1 MPMRV
6 IAIAG
11 AVILLIG
18 AAWVSRVA
26 AEPLGKAKYQVAFA
40 SFAPLNLDV
49 YIADADGANARPLL
63 PHPGQDYNASFSPD
77 ARWVLFTSTRGGG
90 AADIYRVRTDGTGL
104 ERLTDSPAFDDQ
116 AALSPDGRSM
126 AFVSDRSGQADV
138 WLLDL
143 ETRKL
148 QNLTGST
155 PKGVGGN
162 FRPAWSPDGKWIA
175 FTSERDSPK
184 GAPLLYTAVFV
195 MRPDGTGLRRLTDP
209 QTIAGSPS
217 WSPDGKRLAYYEAS
231 FEEADRIVSVARPGG
246 TTQIAT
252 VEVAGGERRVLT
264 SGKGEKWSP
273 RWWSDDRIAY
283 VRGGPEGG
291 LAFTDGSGGIAG
303 DFRSP
308 VWSPDGRRMLFHRD
322 VGKTWPPLQE
332 LPSLDPE
339 FALVRTGVFPSYAP
353 AGDRLVCNTEIGGA
367 LRNELLVMKA
377 DGSSRSVI
385 FRDPEKNA
393 SAPVWSPRGDWIA
406 FALGQF
412 RPFRPAKEPAHLAV
426 IRPDGKDLQVL
437 TSGSRN
443 DGFPSWS
450 PDGRRIVYRSTE
462 RLGGDRIVKNLRILE
477 VETRAVQGLTDG
489 EHDDNFPAWSPD
501 GDVIGFTSN
510 RAGPFNIYTI
520 RADGTGLRRLTDSAG
535 RDAHCSWS
543 PDGKWIF
550 FSSDRG
556 GHKDEV
562 LLSGV
567 AGQSAGDIYAMR
579 PDGSD
584 VRRLTNDQWE
594 EATPAPV
601 PPRRP

>member
-1 MPMRV
+1 MRV
-6 IAIAG
+6 LRITFAVLLLTGMALAG
-11 AVILLIG
+11 
-18 AAWVSRVA
+18 RVA
-26 AEPLGKAKYQVAFA
+26 AEPPAKPKYQVAFA

-49 YIADADGANARPLL
+49 YLADADGSNPKPLL

-77 ARWVLFTSTRGGG
+77 GRWVLFTSTRGGG
-90 AADIYRVRTDGTGL
+90 GADLYRVRTDGTDL

-116 AALSPDGRSM
+116 AALSPDGRSV
-126 AFVSDRSGQADV
+126 AFVSDRAGQADL

-143 ETRKL
+143 PTRKL
-148 QNLTGST
+148 RKLTGGD
-155 PKGVGGN
+155 PRGPGGN
-162 FRPAWSPDGKWIA
+162 FRPAWSPDGRWIA
-175 FTSERDSPK
+175 FSSERDSPK
-184 GAPLLYTAVFV
+184 GTHGLYTAVFV
-195 MRPDGTGLRRLTDP
+195 MRPDGTEVRRLTDP

-231 FEEADRIVSVARPGG
+231 FEEADKIVSVRRPGG

-252 VEVAGGERRVLT
+252 VEVATGKRRELT

-273 RWWSDDRIAY
+273 RWLFGDRIAY
-283 VRGGPEGG
+283 VRGGPEWG
-291 LAFTDGSGGIAG
+291 LAFTDGSPGTAG
-303 DFRSP
+303 EFRSP
-308 VWSPDGRRMLFHRD
+308 AWSPDGKRMLFHRD

-353 AGDRLVCNTEIGGA
+353 GGDRLVCNTEIGGA
-367 LRNELLVMKA
+367 LRNDLLVMKP

-393 SAPVWSPRGDWIA
+393 AAPAWSPDGKWIA
-406 FALGQF
+406 FGLGQYI
-412 RPFRPAKEPAHLAV
+412 PFRPAKEPAHLALV
-426 IRPDGKDLQVL
+426 RPDGKDLQVL
-437 TSGSRN
+437 TSGQRN

-450 PDGRRIVYRSTE
+450 PKGDRIVYRSAE
-462 RLGGDRIVKNLRILE
+462 RLGGDKVVKGLRIIA
-477 VETRAVQGLTDG
+477 VPTRKVQALTDG

-501 GDVIGFTSN
+501 GELIGFTSN
-510 RAGPFNIYTI
+510 RDGPFNLYTI
-520 RADGTGLRRLTDSAG
+520 RPDGTGLRRLTETKG

-594 EATPAPV
+594 EATPAAV
-601 PPRRP
+601 PPRP